1 VTAGDT
7 EHLTREGT
15 PMFITSIPPLVRT
28 VIGALVLLAAA
39 TAIGVALRSAEAPL
53 TAGAVDGADELQDAP
68 AREDVALHVDR
79 GAPADALPA
88 ADPNRHPDPEPAD
101 LTDLPPAT
109 ADLGGHATDGG
120 PAAEPHPEPEDPGPD
135 GTVLTEF
142 TPDPED
148 VGEEPEPGVGGP
160 GDLAGHGGPR
170 TAGHS
175 ASDELKAGAGCAV
188 QCITRGV
195 AYARGV
201 GAKLVVR
208 TDTPAAIWMV
218 VHGPGSTQVLESDG
232 LTTAF
237 DALLDDLEGGT
248 TYAVTV
254 AATDAEGR
262 TAHAHG
268 EFDTLRRFA
277 RVHFDA
283 IQVTEHPYPGPLRA
297 HYWVDGDW
305 RHGLMQ
311 EVEPR
316 TGRPPAAIVPAPA
329 QGVVIVDAAET
340 VSAMAQ
346 VVDRGGTKKGF
357 DSCGDATA
365 PADPAWDGLE
375 ECAAWSN
382 AWQPSIPI
390 TDHPH
395 LGLREEH
402 TFPPVAMFG
411 HTPGGVKFSTS
422 ATVSVWYDH

>member
-1 VTAGDT
+1 
-7 EHLTREGT
+7 
-15 PMFITSIPPLVRT
+15 MFITSIPPFVRT
-28 VIGALVLLAAA
+28 VVGGLVLLAAA
-39 TAIGVALRSAEAPL
+39 IAIGASLRSAEAPL
-53 TAGAVDGADELQDAP
+53 TAAPVDGAVDGQGAS
-68 AREDVALHVDR
+68 AREDVVLHVDR
-79 GAPADALPA
+79 AAPSDAAPA

-101 LTDLPPAT
+101 LTDHPAAT
-109 ADLGGHATDGG
+109 ADRGGTTREGAPIAGQQ
-120 PAAEPHPEPEDPGPD
+120 PEPDDPGPD

-148 VGEEPEPGVGGP
+148 VGEEPEPGFGGP
-160 GDLAGHGGPR
+160 RDLAGHVGPSGG

-175 ASDELKAGAGCAV
+175 ASDELKAGSGCAV

-232 LTTAF
+232 LTRAF
-237 DALLDDLEGGT
+237 DAVLDDLEGGT

-329 QGVVIVDAAET
+329 QGVVIVDAAEA

-365 PADPAWDGLE
+365 PADPAWDGVE

-390 TDHPH
+390 TGHPN
-395 LGLREEH
+395 LELQEEH

-411 HTPGGVKFSTS
+411 HTPGGVKFSTN
-422 ATVSVWYDH
+422 VSVAVWYDH

>member
-1 VTAGDT
+1 
-7 EHLTREGT
+7 
-15 PMFITSIPPLVRT
+15 MFITSIPPLVRT

-39 TAIGVALRSAEAPL
+39 MAIGVALRSADPL
-53 TAGAVDGADELQDAP
+53 TAASVDGADDA
-68 AREDVALHVDR
+68 AGRQDVALHVDR
-79 GAPADALPA
+79 ATPADALPT

-101 LTDLPPAT
+101 PGVPAAT
-109 ADLGGHATDGG
+109 ADLGGDAGGGGG
-120 PAAEPHPEPEDPGPD
+120 PAAEPHPEPDAPDPD

-148 VGEEPEPGVGGP
+148 VGEEPEPGFGGP
-160 GDLAGHGGPR
+160 DGLAAQGAPNGG

-175 ASDELKAGAGCAV
+175 ASDDLKAGAGCAV

-237 DALLDDLEGGT
+237 DAVLDDLDGGT

-254 AATDAEGR
+254 AATDAEGQ

-277 RVHFDA
+277 RVRFAA

-305 RHGLMQ
+305 RHGMMQ

-316 TGRPPAAIVPAPA
+316 TGRPPAAIVPAPT

-340 VSAMAQ
+340 VSAMTQ
-346 VVDRGGTKKGF
+346 VVDRGGTMKGF

-365 PADPAWDGLE
+365 PADPSWDGVH

-382 AWQPSIPI
+382 AWKPSIPI
-390 TDHPH
+390 TGHPH
-395 LGLREEH
+395 LELQEEH
-402 TFPPVAMFG
+402 TFPPIAMFG
-411 HTPGGVKFSTS
+411 HTPGGVTFSTS
-422 ATVSVWYDH
+422 VTVAVWYDR

>member
-1 VTAGDT
+1 
-7 EHLTREGT
+7 
-15 PMFITSIPPLVRT
+15 MFMTSIPPLVRT

-53 TAGAVDGADELQDAP
+53 AAAPVDGAADGQDAS
-68 AREDVALHVDR
+68 AREDVVLHVDR
-79 GAPADALPA
+79 AAPTDAASA
-88 ADPNRHPDPEPAD
+88 ADPNRHPDPEPSG
-101 LTDLPPAT
+101 LTDQPTVA
-109 ADLGGHATDGG
+109 AGGGG
-120 PAAEPHPEPEDPGPD
+120 ITGGGAPVAEPHPEPDDPGPD

-148 VGEEPEPGVGGP
+148 VGEEPEPGFGGP
-160 GDLAGHGGPR
+160 GELAGQGATSGG

-175 ASDELKAGAGCAV
+175 ASDDLKAGAGCAV

-237 DALLDDLEGGT
+237 DAVLDGLAGGT
-248 TYAVTV
+248 TYGVTV
-254 AATDAEGR
+254 AATDAAGR

-297 HYWVDGDW
+297 HYWVDGSW

-346 VVDRGGTKKGF
+346 VVDRGGKKKGF

-365 PADPAWDGLE
+365 PADPSWDGVE

-395 LGLREEH
+395 LGLQEEH

-411 HTPGGVKFSTS
+411 HTPGGVKFSTN